1 MAKAFIPR
9 LGNRLFAY
17 RRTILTLFALV
28 TLGLGWAASGLRID
42 ASFDKTLPQS
52 HPYMATFKQYQQQ
65 FGGANRILIA
75 LHSKSGSILTPE
87 FLDVLKKATEETY
100 FVPGVDRSRVTSIFT
115 PNVRFIEIVR
125 DGFAGGNVVSG
136 TFKPTPEGIEEVRKN
151 ILKSGQLGRLVSAD
165 FSSAMIS
172 AELVQRD
179 PATGEMPDVF
189 KVAAELEKNLRGKYD
204 GPVADVHILGFA
216 KVMGDIADAA
226 GGVLKFFG
234 LAFLI
239 TAGIVMLYGRSLALT
254 VTLLGVSVVTVVW
267 QLGLLS
273 LLGFGI
279 DPLSILVPFL
289 VFAIAISH
297 GVQNI
302 GTLTQEMAKGH
313 DVKAASLAGFQRLLV
328 PGVGALVADALGFLT
343 ITLIDVPS
351 IRELSVAASL
361 GMVLI
366 IVTHLFVLPLL
377 MSLLP
382 LGPDYSQRMAKT
394 YGRLDGVWRAVAVL
408 ATPKGAIPA
417 VALAVA
423 VFGFASIEAKHRA
436 VGDID
441 AGVPELWSDS
451 RYNKD
456 AAFITRTFAIGVDII
471 QVIAQGPKNGCVD
484 HDVVETID
492 RFDWHMRNVAGVRS
506 TLSLPMA
513 MRIVNAGWNEGNPK
527 WRELPRDSR
536 VLVRASA
543 PVETSTGLLNDD
555 CSVMPIIMFTVDHKA
570 ETIDRVTNEA
580 EAWFKAHPSPKVTF
594 RLATGNVG
602 VMAATNQ
609 TVRAAETPMLL
620 YVYGVVLVSC
630 LVMFRGLAPS
640 ICVIIPLVLVSV
652 LTDAIMAL
660 LGIGLKTST
669 LPVAALGVGIGV
681 DYGMYMFSRLN
692 SHLGGGRSFAEAY
705 LQTLRET
712 GSSILLTG
720 LTLAAGTCTWIL
732 SGLRFQ
738 ADMGLLLTFVFVAN
752 MLGAVLLS
760 PAIAGLIDRVRPFH
774 KVEGVVG
781 H

>member
-1 MAKAFIPR
+1 MEQAFIPR
-9 LGNRLFAY
+9 LGEWLFAY
-17 RRTILTLFALV
+17 RRAVLILFALL
-28 TLGLGWAASGLRID
+28 TLGLGWEASTLRID
-42 ASFDKTLPQS
+42 ASFDKTLPES
-52 HPYMATFKQYQQQ
+52 HPYMATFREYQAQ

-87 FLDVLKKATEETY
+87 FLDVLKQATEETY
-100 FVPGVDRSRVTSIFT
+100 FISGIDRSRVMSIFT

-125 DGFAGGNVVSG
+125 DGFAGGNVVPG
-136 TFKPTPEGIEEVRKN
+136 TFKPTPEGIEEVRNN

-172 AELVQRD
+172 AELVERD
-179 PATGEMPDVF
+179 PATGEKPDVF
-189 KVAAELEKNLRGKYD
+189 KVAAELEKNIRGKYD
-204 GPVADVHILGFA
+204 GPVADVHILGFP
-216 KVMGDIADAA
+216 KVMGDIGDAA

-239 TAGIVMLYGRSLALT
+239 TAGIVTFYGRSLALT
-254 VTLLGVSVVTVVW
+254 ATLLGVSVVTVIW
-267 QLGLLS
+267 QLGLLA
-273 LLGFGI
+273 LFGFGI

-313 DVKAASLAGFQRLLV
+313 DVKAASLAGFKRLLI
-328 PGVGALVADALGFLT
+328 PGVGALIADALGFLT

-366 IVTHLFVLPLL
+366 IATHLFVLPLL

-382 LGPDYSQRMAKT
+382 LGRDYSQRMAKT
-394 YGRLDGVWRAVAVL
+394 YGRLDGLWRAIAVL

-417 VALAVA
+417 VLFAVVA
-423 VFGFASIEAKHRA
+423 FGFASVEARHRA
-436 VGDID
+436 VGDLD

-451 RYNKD
+451 RYNQD
-456 AAFITRTFAIGVDII
+456 AAFITKSFAIGVDII
-471 QVIAQGPKNGCVD
+471 QVIAEGPKNGCVD
-484 HDVVETID
+484 HDVVEAID
-492 RFDWHMRNVAGVRS
+492 RFDWHMRNVAGVSS
-506 TLSLPMA
+506 TLSLPAFMK
-513 MRIVNAGWNEGNPK
+513 IVNAGWNEGNPK
-527 WRELPRDSR
+527 WRELSRDSR

-543 PVETSTGLLNDD
+543 PIETSTGLLNDD
-555 CSVMPIIMFTVDHKA
+555 CSVMPIIIFTVDHKS
-570 ETIDRVTNEA
+570 ETIDRITNAA
-580 EAWFKAHPSPKVTF
+580 EAWFKAHPSDKVTL

-620 YVYGVVLVSC
+620 YVYGVVLLSC
-630 LVMFRGLAPS
+630 LVMFRGLAPCV
-640 ICVIIPLVLVSV
+640 CVIVPLVLVSV

-760 PAIAGLIDRVRPFH
+760 PAIAGLIDRVMPFH

>member
-1 MAKAFIPR
+1 MKQAFIPR
-9 LGNRLFAY
+9 LGEALFAY
-17 RRTILTLFALV
+17 RRAVLILFALL
-28 TLGLGWAASGLRID
+28 TLGLGFEASKLKID
-42 ASFDKTLPQS
+42 ASFDKTLPES
-52 HPYMATFKQYQQQ
+52 HPYMATFKQYQAQ

-100 FVPGVDRSRVTSIFT
+100 FIPGVDRSRVTSIFT

-189 KVAAELEKNLRGKYD
+189 KVAAALEKNLRGKYD
-204 GPVADVHILGFA
+204 GPIADVHILGFP

-239 TAGIVMLYGRSLALT
+239 TAGIVTFYGRSLALT
-254 VTLLGVSVVTVVW
+254 VTLLGVSVVTVIW
-267 QLGLLS
+267 QLGLLV
-273 LLGFGI
+273 LFGFGI

-313 DVKAASLAGFQRLLV
+313 DVKAASLAGFNRLLI

-366 IVTHLFVLPLL
+366 IATHLFVLPLL

-382 LGPDYSQRMAKT
+382 LGPEYSQRMAKT
-394 YGRLDGVWRAVAVL
+394 YGRLDGLWRAIAVL

-417 VALAVA
+417 VAIAVV
-423 VFGFASIEAKHRA
+423 VFGFASVEAKHRA
-436 VGDID
+436 VGDLD

-456 AAFITRTFAIGVDII
+456 AAFITKTFAIGVDII
-471 QVIAQGPKNGCVD
+471 QVIAEGPKNGCVD
-484 HDVVETID
+484 HDVVEAID
-492 RFDWHMRNVAGVRS
+492 RFDYHMRNVAGVRS
-506 TLSLPMA
+506 TLSLPTA
-513 MRIVNAGWNEGNPK
+513 MKIVNAGWNEGNPK

-543 PVETSTGLLNDD
+543 PIETSTGLLNDD
-555 CSVMPIIMFTVDHKA
+555 CSAMPIIMFTVDHKA
-570 ETIDRVTNEA
+570 ETIDRVTNAA

-620 YVYGVVLVSC
+620 YVYGVVLLSC
-630 LVMFRGLAPS
+630 LVMFRGLAPCV
-640 ICVIIPLVLVSV
+640 CVIVPLVLVSV

-774 KVEGVVG
+774 KVEGVIG